1 MAAFFR
7 DVAATVPEPMAL
19 DSNDGKDQRMTYST
33 LSQRAPAALLAL
45 GMTMLMPLAALADA
59 VRVTASGENRVT
71 HDLVPVTEAMLTDPP
86 AGAWLTHRG
95 NREAWGYSPL
105 DQINRETVG
114 RLALAWA
121 WGIDPTRPQTQPL
134 VHDGIMFVNGSRD
147 VIEALD
153 AATGE
158 HIWTYRHELPEDLYP
173 LAFGNRNI
181 AIFGQAIIVTTG
193 DAHIVA
199 LDARTGEV
207 LWNYE
212 VADHALGFQYT
223 GGPVIADGKIIA
235 PMSGCYNFAPGGC
248 FVTAHDPETGEEL
261 WRRYVN
267 ARDGEPGG
275 DSWGDTPEAERY
287 GGSVWMPPTYDAEA
301 GVLYVGT
308 AVPVPWGQA
317 QRPSEGDLLHTNSTL
332 ALDVDTGEIL
342 WSVQHM
348 PNDNFDYDY
357 PFERHVVDV
366 EVAPDPEA
374 VRWINPG
381 LESGPREIIV
391 GPWGKPAII
400 HAHDRH
406 TGEFLW
412 ARETV
417 HQTVITDIDTTTGR
431 PSYDSALIHETDTDT
446 RRICP
451 SYTGGRNWPSVS
463 YSPETNAL
471 YMPLNNTCMDLD
483 LKPVRF
489 EVGRYHGSGRGI
501 PVHVPGSEP
510 GAENVGRLE
519 AVDVTT
525 GRTLF
530 KHEQR
535 AAIFGATL
543 ATAGGLVFY
552 GDVAREFKALD
563 DQTGEVLWRISLD
576 SSIHGYPIAY
586 EVDGEQYIAI
596 TTGGAGLS
604 YSTLTPEI
612 TIPAHS
618 ATLWV
623 FKLMQEQ

>member
-1 MAAFFR
+1 MDAGMR
-7 DVAATVPEPMAL
+7 
-19 DSNDGKDQRMTYST
+19 
-33 LSQRAPAALLAL
+33 RAPPDHAFRLSAVPAAAALKDHTMTCRTLTRTGIGALLAAVV
-45 GMTMLMPLAALADA
+45 TTLAPVAAVGDS
-59 VRVTASGENRVT
+59 VRVTASGVNRAT
-71 HDLVPVTEAMLTDPP
+71 PHLSPVTEAMLTDPP
-86 AGAWLTHRG
+86 AGSWLTHRG
-95 NREAWGYSPL
+95 NREAWGYSAL
-105 DQINRETVG
+105 EQIDRSNVQRLTV
-114 RLALAWA
+114 AWA

-158 HIWTYRHELPEDLYP
+158 HIWTYRRDLPEDLYP

-181 AIFGQAIIVTTG
+181 ALYSEAIIVATG
-193 DAHIVA
+193 DAHLVA
-199 LDARTGEV
+199 LAAETGAV
-207 LWNYE
+207 LWDHE
-212 VADHALGFQYT
+212 VADHTLGFQYT
-223 GGPVIADGKIIA
+223 GGPIVADGKIIA

-248 FVTAHDPETGEEL
+248 FVTAHDPETGAEI

-267 ARDGEPGG
+267 AREDEAGG
-275 DSWGDTPEAERY
+275 DSWGDTPVAERY

-301 GVLYVGT
+301 GILYVGT
-308 AVPVPWGQA
+308 AVPVPWGRA

-342 WSVQHM
+342 WNVQHM

-357 PFERHVVDV
+357 PFERHVVDAT
-366 EVAPDPEA
+366 VAPDPAA
-374 VRWINPG
+374 VRWINPELEAG
-381 LESGPREIIV
+381 LRKIV
-391 GPWGKPAII
+391 IGPWGKPAII
-400 HAHDRH
+400 HAHDRL
-406 TGEFLW
+406 TGAFLW

-417 HQTVITDIDTTTGR
+417 YQDVILDIDTTTGR
-431 PSYDSALIHETDTDT
+431 PTYNAALIHQTDTDT

-463 YSPETNAL
+463 YSPQTNVL

-489 EVGRYHGSGRGI
+489 EVGRYHGSGRGV
-501 PVHVPGSEP
+501 PAHAPGSEY
-510 GAENVGRLE
+510 VGRLE

-563 DQTGEVLWRISLD
+563 DESGNVLWSIRLD
-576 SSIHGYPIAY
+576 SAIHGYPISY
-586 EVDGEQYIAI
+586 EVNGEQYIAI
-596 TTGGAGLS
+596 STGGAGLS
-604 YSTLTPEI
+604 FSTLTPEI
-612 TIPAHS
+612 AIPSHS

-623 FKLMQEQ
+623 FKLMDQ